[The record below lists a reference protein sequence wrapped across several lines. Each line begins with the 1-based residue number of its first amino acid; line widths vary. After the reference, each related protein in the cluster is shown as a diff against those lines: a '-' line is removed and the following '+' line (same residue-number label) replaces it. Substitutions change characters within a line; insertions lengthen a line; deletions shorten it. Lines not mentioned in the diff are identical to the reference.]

1 MESDT
6 MSGLDKSAHTFYNGR
21 VSIRKGLVDKKLDCS
36 LLLGFDWLGIGR
48 IRIATNRRWEFLS
61 YAECLFQPVQDRQRG
76 LIILPCFCHSVAEI
90 RRRALGVVFHVI
102 LIQRLNCRFE
112 VLVDL
117 F

>member
-1 MESDT
+1 
-6 MSGLDKSAHTFYNGR
+6 MSGLDKSAHTFYAGR
-21 VSIRKGLVDKKLDCS
+21 VPIRKGLVNKKLDYS
-36 LLLGFDWLGIGR
+36 RRLGFNWLGIGR

-61 YAECLFQPVQDRQRG
+61 YAECLFQSVQGRRRG

-102 LIQRLNCRFE
+102 PIQRLNRRFE

-117 F
+117 FR